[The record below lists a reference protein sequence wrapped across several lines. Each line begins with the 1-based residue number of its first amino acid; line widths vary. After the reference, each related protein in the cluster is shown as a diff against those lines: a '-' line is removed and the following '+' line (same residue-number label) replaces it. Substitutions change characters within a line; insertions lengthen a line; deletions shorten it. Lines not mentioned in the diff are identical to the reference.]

1 MICRNAA
8 YGRALLLR
16 ERFCIF
22 GGLLSAGEK
31 SHARG
36 REATVPTAGMARVMA
51 GSPSETAMR
60 QGSTP
65 VEVLPV
71 LKALR
76 QVGPPESEAWGA
88 QGQRAF
94 SWLLFS

>member
-1 MICRNAA
+1 MDLAIWCAAA
-8 YGRALLLR
+8 YGHALPCR

-22 GGLLSAGEK
+22 GGLLSAGENF
-31 SHARG
+31 HASG
-36 REATVPTAGMARVMA
+36 WEVTVPTAGMARVMA
-51 GSPSETAMR
+51 GCPSETAMR

-76 QVGPPESEAWGA
+76 QVGPPEPEARGA
-88 QGQRAF
+88 P
-94 SWLLFS
+94 

>member
-1 MICRNAA
+1 L
-8 YGRALLLR
+8 G

-31 SHARG
+31 FHARG
-36 REATVPTAGMARVMA
+36 REATVPTVRMARVMA
-51 GSPSETAMR
+51 GSPSEKAMR
-60 QGSTP
+60 QESTP
-65 VEVLPV
+65 VEVLPA

-76 QVGPPESEAWGA
+76 QVGPPESEAGSA
-88 QGQRAF
+88 QGQRVF